1 MPARHLSIASLT
13 LPLLGL
19 ATALVA
25 QAPTPAARDT
35 AKRAAADTAKKL
47 TADTARKPPAPVPS
61 LPAVVVSGQ
70 LVGNYQYQAGE
81 TQRNANQFLVDRAYL
96 TARAALGHGISLRV
110 TTDVFQGGDQNG
122 WSVRLKYG
130 YLQHDAKLGSW
141 SASSRAGML
150 HNVVI
155 EHIDTH
161 WPRWFGTSPTD
172 RYAYFSSADVGIA
185 ELITF
190 PNKLGELYATVTNGG
205 GFSRRETDRFKD
217 AGVRLSVTPLA
228 RKSGLLSSFVVTG
241 WLLEGASASRFAA
254 GGADQVRAIGSG
266 LQKDRHGAFVG
277 LRDHRL
283 TGGFEYAS
291 RTDEVEGGAN
301 TVTSP
306 RTVRELTGTIR
317 SGFAILRPLALV
329 NEGGRSRVGLIGRY
343 DVVRPGTSAS
353 LVDGGERMHLL
364 VAGVLA
370 DVTPRLSVAL
380 DYQEQIARRNLIPDQ
395 KTYFARFNLV
405 F

>member
-1 MPARHLSIASLT
+1 MPARHFSIAGLA
-13 LPLLGL
+13 LLGL
-19 ATALVA
+19 GAALEA
-25 QAPTPAARDT
+25 QTPTSAASDT
-35 AKRAAADTAKKL
+35 LKRTTADTARK
-47 TADTARKPPAPVPS
+47 TAVDTARKPPAPAAATP
-61 LPAVVVSGQ
+61 PVVVSGQ
-70 LVGNYQYQAGE
+70 LFGNYQYNTAE
-81 TQRNANQFLVDRAYL
+81 TQRNANQFVIDRAYL
-96 TARAALGHGISLRV
+96 TARAALGQGVSLRV

-161 WPRWFGTSPTD
+161 WLRWFGTGPTD
-172 RYAYFSSADVGIA
+172 RHGYFSSADVGIA

-217 AGVRLSVTPLA
+217 AAVRLSLTPFGS
-228 RKSGLLSSFVVTG
+228 RTGLFSTFVVTG
-241 WLLEGASASRFAA
+241 WVLEGASASRFAS
-254 GGADQVRAIGSG
+254 GGTDQVRAIGSG

-277 LRDHRL
+277 LRDHRF
-283 TGGFEYAS
+283 TGGLEYAS
-291 RTDEVEGGAN
+291 RTEEVEGGAN
-301 TVTSP
+301 TVASP
-306 RTVRELTGTIR
+306 RTVREVTGTVR
-317 SGFAILRPLALV
+317 SGFAILRPLAWV
-329 NEGGRSRVGLIGRY
+329 NESGRSRVGLIGRY
-343 DVVRPGTSAS
+343 DAVRPGTSAS
-353 LVDGGERMHLL
+353 LVDGGERLHVLI
-364 VAGVLA
+364 AGMLA